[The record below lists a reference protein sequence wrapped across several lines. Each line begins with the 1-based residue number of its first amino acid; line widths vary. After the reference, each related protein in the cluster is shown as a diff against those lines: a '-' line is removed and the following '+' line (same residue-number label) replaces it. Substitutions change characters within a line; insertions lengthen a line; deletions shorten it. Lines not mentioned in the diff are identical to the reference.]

1 MTKTVISITRFAAAA
16 VVAAAISGCEAEKS
30 KNPLSPNIAGPIAGV
45 SISAPVP
52 VNPVNAEVLNTAPV
66 RLVFNNASTNG
77 VRPIFYVVEL
87 ASDAAFTNKVFA
99 QSKVTPGTGTQTTIV
114 VDAALTAE
122 RTYYWRAKADD
133 GANESDYSSVAKF
146 DIVVPVVIEPPVPVS
161 PVSGLVASSTRPPLI
176 VNNAGVQGRAG
187 KVDYWFEVALDQA
200 FAKTIVAVGVERSTG
215 TTTTAQM
222 PELPGNTLLFWRVV
236 GIGVNGT
243 VTGSWSLTQ
252 SFRTPAAAPAPSPPP
267 SPSPGP
273 TPPPLPG
280 SPGCVNGVLANPRA
294 YFFALIRRT
303 EGSPAGDWFSVLMG
317 SGLPAGPV
325 RNVRVP
331 SNAPFYGITQQIN
344 SSGQARGRIFLPTDV
359 PDQDGY
365 YILQVDVLADAGGGN
380 LIWAWRPF
388 GAPPYAPRP
397 CQ

>member
-1 MTKTVISITRFAAAA
+1 MPAWAIRADLTQAMTKTVISITRLAAAA
-16 VVAAAISGCEAEKS
+16 VAAAAISGCEAEKS

-99 QSKVTPGTGTQTTIV
+99 QSKVTPGSGTQTSIV

-187 KVDYWFEVALDQA
+187 KVSYWFEVALDQA
-200 FAKTIVAVGVERSTG
+200 FAKTIVALGVDRSSG
-215 TTTTAQM
+215 ATTSAQM
-222 PELPGNTLLFWRVV
+222 PELPAGTLLFWRVV

-252 SFRTPAAAPAPSPPP
+252 SFRTPAAPAPSPAPPPGP
-267 SPSPGP
+267 SP
-273 TPPPLPG
+273 PPPASGCNAAG
-280 SPGCVNGVLANPRA
+280 SPASWSTDQWRLC
-294 YFFALIRRT
+294 FFALV
-303 EGSPAGDWFSVLMG
+303 A
-317 SGLPAGPV
+317 
-325 RNVRVP
+325 
-331 SNAPFYGITQQIN
+331 
-344 SSGQARGRIFLPTDV
+344 ARGVGPTVTNAGMAALRGDLVARGADWQNGWRGDYRPRIFLPVPNCPPATSPTV
-359 PDQDGY
+359 PDCSY
-365 YILQVDVLADAGGGN
+365 SRTVDMGDV
-380 LIWAWRPF
+380 
-388 GAPPYAPRP
+388 GAPWQWVPR
-397 CQ
+397 

>member
-16 VVAAAISGCEAEKS
+16 VAAAAISGCEAEKS

-77 VRPIFYVVEL
+77 VRPLFYVVEL

-99 QSKVTPGTGTQTTIV
+99 QSKVTPGSGTQTSIV

-161 PVSGLVASSTRPPLI
+161 PVSGLVASSTRPPLV

-200 FAKTIVAVGVERSTG
+200 FAKTIVALAVERSSG
-215 TTTTAQM
+215 ATTSAQM
-222 PELPGNTLLFWRVV
+222 PELPAGTLLFWRVV

-252 SFRTPAAAPAPSPPP
+252 SFRTPAAPAPSPAPPPGP
-267 SPSPGP
+267 SP
-273 TPPPLPG
+273 PPPASGCNASG
-280 SPGCVNGVLANPRA
+280 SPANWSTEQWRVC
-294 YFFALIRRT
+294 FFALVAARGVGPTVTNSGMAALRGDLVARGADWQNGWRGDLSSPDLPASTELPSARQARLCRT
-303 EGSPAGDWFSVLMG
+303 VRTAARLTWAMWAVRGSGSRGRSG
-317 SGLPAGPV
+317 SGL
-325 RNVRVP
+325 
-331 SNAPFYGITQQIN
+331 
-344 SSGQARGRIFLPTDV
+344 
-359 PDQDGY
+359 
-365 YILQVDVLADAGGGN
+365 
-380 LIWAWRPF
+380 
-388 GAPPYAPRP
+388 
-397 CQ
+397 